1 MSFWYKLHYA
11 LLQKVNTVS
20 VRAIGGG
27 ALINWYFST
36 IREKLADEL
45 LRPPTAIEC
54 REPDLIQNRRAEPP
68 PLSEI
73 TGSQRSERKYVEL
86 LKINKSTV
94 PDHIPPK
101 LIKLAGTAVIPALVA
116 LFRFSIE
123 HGLKFS
129 SWKTARLAPIYK
141 KVDETDIG
149 NYRPVSLLSVPGKIM
164 ESEINR
170 TLVQHIFKSNNL
182 ASDKQ
187 LAYRVGY
194 STELLLIHL
203 TESWRRPV
211 DCGMAVAFT
220 FTANG
225 KRQIQV
231 ENFSE

>member
-1 MSFWYKLHYA
+1 M
-11 LLQKVNTVS
+11 
-20 VRAIGGG
+20 
-27 ALINWYFST
+27 
-36 IREKLADEL
+36 
-45 LRPPTAIEC
+45 
-54 REPDLIQNRRAEPP
+54 
-68 PLSEI
+68 
-73 TGSQRSERKYVEL
+73 

-123 HGLKFS
+123 RGLIFS
-129 SWKTARLAPIYK
+129 SWKTARLGPIYK
-141 KVDETDIG
+141 KDDETDIG
-149 NYRPVSLLSVPGKIM
+149 NYLPVSLLSVPGKIM

-203 TESWRRPV
+203 TESWRRAA
-211 DCGMAVAFT
+211 DSGMAVAKAFIE
-220 FTANG
+220 F
-225 KRQIQV
+225 KKSV
-231 ENFSE
+231 